1 MTLIGQFNKFYGR
14 ALVVDKMP
22 EEFKHIVRIAGKD
35 LSGEKRVQLAL
46 TDLKGVSVM
55 MARAVAYTA
64 KVDPLVKL
72 GNLGKEEIKRLE
84 DVVSRPQAHGVP
96 SWMLDRRKDEDSG
109 KDIHI
114 IGSDI
119 DRAVR
124 ADIARERRI
133 RSRRGIRH
141 ELGLPVRGQRTR
153 STGRV
158 GMTVGV
164 KRKEIRI
171 REAEAA
177 AKKGEAPPRKG
188 APKEKA
194 EKAEKVEKGAKPEK
208 VEKAPKPEKPEKA
221 AAPKAEEKKEEKK
234 AGKK

>member
-1 MTLIGQFNKFYGR
+1 
-14 ALVVDKMP
+14 MP
-22 EEFKHIVRIAGKD
+22 AEFKHIVRIAGKD

-46 TDLKGVSVM
+46 ADIKGVSAM
-55 MARAVAYTA
+55 MARAVAYAA
-64 KVDPLVKL
+64 KVDPMVKL
-72 GNLGKEEIKRLE
+72 GSLSKEEIERLE
-84 DVVSRPQAHGVP
+84 DVVSRPQAHGIP
-96 SWMLDRRKDEDSG
+96 SWMFNRRKDDDTG
-109 KDIHI
+109 KDIHL

-153 STGRV
+153 STGRK

-164 KRKEIRI
+164 KRKEVRI

-177 AKKGEAPPRKG
+177 AKKGEAPPRKRG
-188 APKEKA
+188 APR
-194 EKAEKVEKGAKPEK
+194 
-208 VEKAPKPEKPEKA
+208 EKA
-221 AAPKAEEKKEEKK
+221 AAKAEEKEEKKVEKKEEK
-234 AGKK
+234 